1 MHYVVTGGTGFIGT
15 RLVESLLADGHDIT
29 VISRKPANVT
39 VGSKAHQ
46 PQLEAI
52 TIDELQKLTKPVDGV
67 VNLAGAPIVDKR
79 WTDARKKL
87 LRHSRIDLTQA
98 LMTSLEKAGAQP
110 DVFISGSAIGYYGSH
125 DHDLPLNEQ
134 ATVTKGFTHDLCRDW
149 ENAALGAEKHLVS
162 RVCLIRTGVV
172 LGEGGALKKMLPPF
186 RFGLGGPIGDGRQ
199 WMSWLHLDD
208 EVAAIRFLLAHDTL
222 SGPFNLTAPGS
233 VTNQEFSDTLG
244 AVLGKPAKFRVP
256 PLMMKLMLG
265 EASELLLEGQRIY
278 PEKLL
283 KAGFT
288 FKYPDLSTALRA
300 VLDSE

>member
-15 RLVESLLADGHDIT
+15 RLVETLLADGHDIT
-29 VISRKPANVT
+29 VVSRQPSNVV
-39 VGSKAHQ
+39 VGSKMHQ
-46 PQLEAI
+46 AQLETT
-52 TIDELQKLTKPVDGV
+52 TIDNICKLMKPVDGV

-79 WTDARKKL
+79 WTESRKQQ
-87 LRHSRIDLTQA
+87 LRESRIDFTQT
-98 LMTSLEKAGAQP
+98 LITNLEQAGARP
-110 DVFISGSAIGYYGSH
+110 AVFISGSAIGYYGSH

-149 ENAALGAEKHLVS
+149 ENVALGAEKRLGS

-172 LGEGGALKKMLPPF
+172 IGKGGALQKMLPPF

-208 EVAAIRFLLAHDTL
+208 EVSAIRFLLSHNTL
-222 SGPFNLTAPGS
+222 NGPFNLTAPGS

-244 AVLGKPAKFRVP
+244 AVLGKPAKLRVP
-256 PLMMKLMLG
+256 HFMMRLMLG
-265 EASELLLEGQRIY
+265 EASELLLEGQRVY

-283 KAGFT
+283 KAGFI
-288 FKYPDLSTALRA
+288 FKYPDLSTALRV
-300 VLDSE
+300 VLGFD